1 MKTNE
6 PNNYQHIKALNKAYL
21 KKQLVIF
28 YGAGIS
34 KPLGLPSWSELIS
47 GVLKRNGG
55 DDYGKTQ
62 DLHY

>member
-47 GVLKRNGG
+47 GVLNSFIDIETEEGEI
-55 DDYGKTQ
+55 
-62 DLHY
+62 